1 MNCKHE
7 HKKDFSC
14 YSFGD
19 RKIIEHEYCPECK
32 GHWFKGGVF
41 WTKEEWEKWINDDL
55 DTGSQDKGFNE
66 VETLGEAK
74 EIFAKHAPPYID
86 IVQNRFAKQRR
97 WGLEGGYD
105 LGVHQYFIDKD
116 GDELGYYTPIMQ
128 TIMIFA
134 IPRKVGIKQDLISVL

>member
-19 RKIIEHEYCPECK
+19 RKRIEHEYCPDCK
-32 GHWFKGGVF
+32 GHWFKGVF
-41 WTKEEWEKWINDDL
+41 WTKDEWEKWINDDPTF
-55 DTGSQDKGFNE
+55 DTGSKDLGFNN
-66 VETLGEAK
+66 VKTLGEAK
-74 EIFAKHAPPYID
+74 EIFAKHAAPYVD

-97 WGLEGGYD
+97 WGLEGYD

-116 GDELGYYTPIMQ
+116 GDELGYYTPIMESV
-128 TIMIFA
+128 MIFA
-134 IPRKVGIKQDLISVL
+134 VPRKVGIKQDLISIG